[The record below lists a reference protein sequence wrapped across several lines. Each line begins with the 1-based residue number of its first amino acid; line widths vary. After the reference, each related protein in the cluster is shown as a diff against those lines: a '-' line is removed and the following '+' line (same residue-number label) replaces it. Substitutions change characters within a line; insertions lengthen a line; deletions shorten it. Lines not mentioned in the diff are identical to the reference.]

1 MELFIITLLTDPRHA
16 DYLQRD
22 LDAHPPEQVGQR
34 DWLCLGLGFRLSF
47 HPYSAESSGGL
58 LMITYYKTEKD
69 DLFGVDLY
77 DDEYGIIMSIWF
89 LDFESQNAYCVAL
102 DNATNTEEV

>member
-1 MELFIITLLTDPRHA
+1 
-16 DYLQRD
+16 
-22 LDAHPPEQVGQR
+22 
-34 DWLCLGLGFRLSF
+34 
-47 HPYSAESSGGL
+47 
-58 LMITYYKTEKD
+58 MITYYKTEKD

-102 DNATNTEEV
+102 DNATNTKEVE

>member
-1 MELFIITLLTDPRHA
+1 
-16 DYLQRD
+16 
-22 LDAHPPEQVGQR
+22 
-34 DWLCLGLGFRLSF
+34 
-47 HPYSAESSGGL
+47 
-58 LMITYYKTEKD
+58 MITYYKTEKD

-77 DDEYGIIMSIWF
+77 DDEYGVIMSIWF